1 MKVIKVNDE
10 VFWLVMGWNKTGQ
23 ECMQDQNLL
32 RIGNEKRFQ
41 LRERKKKRKRK
52 NKRRSE
58 DELSGEQGVDDVV
71 KMVSLSGA
79 EIDLPRIKLN
89 SDEQMCWYICN
100 KFCRIVG
107 FSGR

>member
-58 DELSGEQGVDDVV
+58 DELSGEQGVELQGVGLAV
-71 KMVSLSGA
+71 SAANRRKMTAIEVYFSH
-79 EIDLPRIKLN
+79 RKIKTE
-89 SDEQMCWYICN
+89 DY
-100 KFCRIVG
+100 
-107 FSGR
+107 

>member
-1 MKVIKVNDE
+1 
-10 VFWLVMGWNKTGQ
+10 MGWNKTGQ

-58 DELSGEQGVDDVV
+58 DELSGEQGVELQGVGLA
-71 KMVSLSGA
+71 VSAANRQQNCLKRKKVAKDAGWRKIEEFGMAHCNYQNDLTLVSGK
-79 EIDLPRIKLN
+79 IIN
-89 SDEQMCWYICN
+89 
-100 KFCRIVG
+100 
-107 FSGR
+107 